1 MRLPGSSNPTFL
13 GQVRLISERQSLGQQ
28 RAFWDEKEE
37 IRYRNAAT
45 AKRQECRDLASKMND
60 AWRAYEAAPGHDEGL
75 YKEYTY
81 ANNAYNNCIG
91 EAELL
96 EDIAQYGPLQMVD
109 AAWHPPTFPMD
120 HPGPE
125 PEPEPIPEP
134 VRPDVASVDPRFN
147 NPAATT
153 QEEPLT
159 NPVMTQSQMTT
170 CPVGSFIDPVT
181 RKCRGSVAT
190 GAAAA
195 AGAAAGAVGAGM
207 TTPTNFLQ
215 GRIKAA
221 PLNQGRF

>member
-1 MRLPGSSNPTFL
+1 MRLSGSPFL
-13 GQVRLISERQSLGQQ
+13 GQVRLAHPRPALGQQ

-45 AKRQECRDLASKMND
+45 AKRQECRDLAAKMND
-60 AWRAYEAAPGHDEGL
+60 AWRAYDAAPGHDEGL

-96 EDIAQYGPLQMVD
+96 EDISKYGPLSMVP

-120 HPGPE
+120 HAQTPE

-134 VRPDVASVDPRFN
+134 VRPDVATVDPRFS
-147 NPAATT
+147 NPGATT

-159 NPVMTQSQMTT
+159 NPVINQTSMTT

-195 AGAAAGAVGAGM
+195 AGAAGAITGGGAF

-215 GRIKAA
+215 GRIPVA
-221 PLNQGRF
+221 PLNRGRF